1 VVNTKIS
8 KVLVGIDGSKESMEA
23 ADYAINIA
31 RKEDAELIALTAL
44 RLPTFFGWS
53 AIKPPK

>member
-23 ADYAINIA
+23 ADYAIDIA
-31 RKEDAELIALTAL
+31 RKEDAELIA
-44 RLPTFFGWS
+44 
-53 AIKPPK
+53 